1 MERSKFSKPV
11 AFNKKNEKD
20 RIMLQHVK
28 RKNFSGYVKKLIWN
42 DIPDKHK
49 NMICEEDRKQVPSP
63 IKQDEQNVTRNKKL
77 SAAERIEQIKNLS
90 KIFLIKS
97 PHLPISNFV
106 YYFQA
111 FVNSS

>member
-42 DIPDKHK
+42 DISDKHK
-49 NMICEEDRKQVPSP
+49 KMPCEEDRKQVPSP
-63 IKQDEQNVTRNKKL
+63 IQQDEQNVTEKKKL
-77 SAAERIEQIKNLS
+77 SAAERIEQIKAQTKRQEPS
-90 KIFLIKS
+90 KSSLPVFLPDKNIYK
-97 PHLPISNFV
+97 
-106 YYFQA
+106 
-111 FVNSS
+111 

>member
-49 NMICEEDRKQVPSP
+49 KMPCEEDRKQVPSL
-63 IKQDEQNVTRNKKL
+63 IQQDEQNITEKKKL
-77 SAAERIEQIKNLS
+77 SAAERIEQIKAQTKRQEPLKNSLPV
-90 KIFLIKS
+90 FLPNKNINK
-97 PHLPISNFV
+97 
-106 YYFQA
+106 
-111 FVNSS
+111 